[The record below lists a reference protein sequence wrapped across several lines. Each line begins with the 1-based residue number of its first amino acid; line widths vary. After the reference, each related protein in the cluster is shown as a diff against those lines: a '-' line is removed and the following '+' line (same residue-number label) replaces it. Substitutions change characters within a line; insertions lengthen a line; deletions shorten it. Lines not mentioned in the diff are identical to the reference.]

1 MGVCLC
7 NDSTNRRKVK
17 GEKEKEKERD
27 KEEVVKKES
36 EGEEEEELKREKER
50 EEELKKEK
58 EREEELKREKER
70 EEELKKEKERE
81 EELKR
86 EKEREEE
93 LKKER
98 EREEELKREKEREE
112 ALKKE
117 REREEELKREKE
129 REEALKKEREKE
141 ELLKIQKLELEKK
154 YEEFKKE
161 FNNFYND
168 FMVQENYITNFK
180 LFLSELNDDINEIK
194 TNIHLSLCNFGS
206 IQDNNISNQNI
217 TNLFSKDLDEI
228 SNKILTY
235 SEMIEEIKN
244 NKIKKIENIY
254 DIIQQN
260 FNEIENMKKAD
271 NLFSLNIILEKNN
284 KIISDN
290 LSELKTIFEQLKIDK
305 TNYDSIRKIIETKIK
320 DIQNKAI
327 KFQDTAEFIQSSVI
341 NTAYRLTKVDKK
353 IEPKVDK
360 KYLKNSM
367 LLDIQDFRN
376 PREIFS
382 TKILFDNSIINKEN
396 YQKQNLLR
404 NNWNETCYIYDD
416 YDIYDVNFVLLAVG
430 LPENVFYSRASIGF
444 TLNRQIEILE
454 FEIDGKKAEYNNKDY
469 SLEFNIHLC
478 NLESN
483 KIHYKIKQSKKNLTK
498 GEIKE
503 RKFYRSDYYGLSKNV
518 KGVAKFTLIIKCDF
532 EIINFEDEF
541 FVKTNEKEY
550 TWGGEV
556 PSEGKKTVIKLSKT
570 KAYFDFKVKQRI
582 ESIAFKPLKNT
593 KLSFPK
599 CFEGGNNNV
608 RQIKYLSHQ
617 TEQIEY
623 DDKKEVYEI
632 NFVNSK
638 TNYGEFIVEGQF
650 INACKGEWSC
660 DYTNEQI
667 EANIPED
674 FKRNKSKFKEISK
687 KIIEEYDKIHKNDL
701 IQVTDFVKIGKWVH
715 KNIKYDISY
724 KGKNDITAVETYNKR
739 VGVCH
744 HFTKLYNALMYSLG
758 YQCIYVSGYAI
769 KSNDCFNK
777 DDGHAWSLI
786 KVNNKWLPFDATW
799 GIFSGKLPVC
809 HIFYSYFSKTVRT
822 HGTDSINIVEKQ
834 IKGHFLK

>member
-1 MGVCLC
+1 MGVCEC
-7 NDSTNRRKVK
+7 NSIDKRKKPNKIVK
-17 GEKEKEKERD
+17 VIKGKSNAIEN
-27 KEEVVKKES
+27 
-36 EGEEEEELKREKER
+36 EELKENEKQK
-50 EEELKKEK
+50 ELKEGK

-70 EEELKKEKERE
+70 EEKLKREKEIEKEKEEELKREKEKEEKLKREKEIEKEKEKE

-86 EKEREEE
+86 EKEREE
-93 LKKER
+93 K
-98 EREEELKREKEREE
+98 LKREK
-112 ALKKE
+112 
-117 REREEELKREKE
+117 
-129 REEALKKEREKE
+129 
-141 ELLKIQKLELEKK
+141 QELEKK
-154 YEEFKKE
+154 FEEFKKE
-161 FNNFYND
+161 FNNYYND
-168 FMVQENYITNFK
+168 FIAQENFIPNFK
-180 LFLSELNDDINEIK
+180 LFLSELNDDIIEIK
-194 TNIHLSLCNFGS
+194 NNIHLSLCNIGS
-206 IQDNNISNQNI
+206 MQDINISNQNKN
-217 TNLFSKDLDEI
+217 NLFSKDLDEI
-228 SNKILTY
+228 SNKILVY

-254 DIIQQN
+254 DIIQHN
-260 FNEIENMKKAD
+260 FNEIENMKKTD
-271 NLFSLNIILEKNN
+271 ELSSLNNKLEMNN

-290 LSELKTIFEQLKIDK
+290 LDELKTIFEQLKNDK
-305 TNYDSIRKIIETKIK
+305 KNYDSIRNTIETKIK
-320 DIQNKAI
+320 DIQTKAI
-327 KFQDTAEFIQSSVI
+327 KFKESVEYIKSSVI
-341 NTAYRLTKVDKK
+341 NTAYRMTKVDIN
-353 IEPKVDK
+353 IEPKIDK

-376 PREIFS
+376 PKEIFC
-382 TKILFDNSIINKEN
+382 TKILFNESINNEN
-396 YQKQNLLR
+396 YQNQNLLR
-404 NNWNETCYIYDD
+404 KNWNEICYIYDD
-416 YDIYDVNFVLLAVG
+416 YDIYEVNFVLLAVG
-430 LPENVFYSRASIGF
+430 LPENVFYSMASLGF
-444 TLNRQIEILE
+444 TLNRKIEILE
-454 FEIDGKKAEYNNKDY
+454 FEIDGKKAEYNYKDY

-483 KIHYKIKQSKKNLTK
+483 KIHYKIKQSKINLTK
-498 GEIKE
+498 GEQKE

-556 PSEGKKTVIKLSKT
+556 PPEGKRTVIKLSKA
-570 KAYFDFKVKQRI
+570 KACFDFKVKQKV
-582 ESIAFKPLKNT
+582 ESSNFKPLKKT
-593 KLSFPK
+593 KLTFPK
-599 CFEGGNNNV
+599 CFEGGNNNIKK
-608 RQIKYLSHQ
+608 IKYLSKQ
-617 TEQIEY
+617 TDQIEY

-632 NFVNSK
+632 NFVNSN
-638 TNYGEFIVEGQF
+638 TYYGEFIVEGEL
-650 INACKGEWSC
+650 INTCKGEWSC

-667 EANIPED
+667 ESNIPED

-687 KIIEEYDKIHKNDL
+687 KIIEEYDKIHKDDL

-724 KGKNDITAVETYNKR
+724 KGKNDITAVETYNNR

-809 HIFYSYFSKTVRT
+809 HIFYSYFANNVTT
-822 HGTDSINIVEKQ
+822 FGTDSIHIENKQ
-834 IKGHFLK
+834 VNGHFLK

>member
-1 MGVCLC
+1 MGVCGC
-7 NDSTNRRKVK
+7 NSRDKRKKENNDKKVK
-17 GEKEKEKERD
+17 REETNYIENEEFEKKEKQKGLKWGKEREIEKEKEKEDKLKREKEKEKER
-27 KEEVVKKES
+27 EEK
-36 EGEEEEELKREKER
+36 LKR
-50 EEELKKEK
+50 EK

-70 EEELKKEKERE
+70 EEKLKREKEKE

-86 EKEREEE
+86 EKEREEK
-93 LKKER
+93 LKREKEK
-98 EREEELKREKEREE
+98 EEELKREKEREE
-112 ALKKE
+112 K
-117 REREEELKREKE
+117 LKREK
-129 REEALKKEREKE
+129 
-141 ELLKIQKLELEKK
+141 IELEKK
-154 YEEFKKE
+154 FEEFKKE
-161 FNNFYND
+161 FNNYYND
-168 FMVQENYITNFK
+168 FIAQENFISNFK
-180 LFLSELNDDINEIK
+180 LFLSELNDDITEIK
-194 TNIHLSLCNFGS
+194 NNIHLSLCNIGNM
-206 IQDNNISNQNI
+206 QDNNISNQNKN
-217 TNLFSKDLDEI
+217 NLFSKDLDEI
-228 SNKILTY
+228 SNKILAY

-254 DIIQQN
+254 DIIQHN
-260 FNEIENMKKAD
+260 FNEIVNMKEAD
-271 NLFSLNIILEKNN
+271 DLSSLNNKFEMNN
-284 KIISDN
+284 NIISDN
-290 LSELKTIFEQLKIDK
+290 LNELKTIFEQLKNDK
-305 TNYDSIRKIIETKIK
+305 KNYDSIRSIIETKIK

-327 KFQDTAEFIQSSVI
+327 KFKESVEYIKSSVI
-341 NTAYRLTKVDKK
+341 NTAYRMTKVDLN

-367 LLDIQDFRN
+367 LLDIKDFRN
-376 PREIFS
+376 PKEIFC
-382 TKILFDNSIINKEN
+382 TKILFNDSINNEN
-396 YQKQNLLR
+396 YQVKNLLR
-404 NNWNETCYIYDD
+404 KNWNETCYIYDD
-416 YDIYDVNFVLLAVG
+416 YDIHEVNFILLAVG
-430 LPENVFYSRASIGF
+430 LPENVFYSMASIGF
-444 TLNRQIEILE
+444 TLDRKIEILE
-454 FEIDGKKAEYNNKDY
+454 FEIDGKKAEYNYKDY

-483 KIHYKIKQSKKNLTK
+483 KIHYKFKESKINLTK
-498 GEIKE
+498 GELKE
-503 RKFYRSDYYGLSKNV
+503 RKFFRSDYYGLSKNV

-556 PSEGKKTVIKLSKT
+556 PPEGKKTVIKLSKI
-570 KAYFDFKVKQRI
+570 KACFDFKVKQKV
-582 ESIAFKPLKNT
+582 ESSNFKPLKKT
-593 KLSFPK
+593 KLTFPK

-608 RQIKYLSHQ
+608 KIIKYLSHQ

-623 DDKKEVYEI
+623 NDKKEVYEI

-638 TNYGEFIVEGQF
+638 TYYGEFIVEGEL
-650 INACKGEWSC
+650 INTCKGEWDC

-687 KIIEEYDKIHKNDL
+687 KIIEEYDKIHKDDL

-715 KNIKYDISY
+715 KNIKYDITYS
-724 KGKNDITAVETYNKR
+724 GRNDITAVETYNNK

-769 KSNDCFNK
+769 KKNDYFNK
-777 DDGHAWSLI
+777 DNGHAWSLI

-809 HIFYSYFSKTVRT
+809 HIFYSYFSHSVSTN
-822 HGTDSINIVEKQ
+822 GTDNINIVEKQ
-834 IKGHFLK
+834 IKGHFINK